1 MLKGDLQLY
10 FDGAAIIK
18 IQSGKITVF
27 NIITAGKQAMDGKE
41 ILQSLSYVT
50 IFWGRNRNKL
60 SGQCQFIR
68 KNAKPA
74 FLRIFWAQ
82 SHWKYTRTRSLM
94 TFLPVHVW
102 ITLSFEKETELLP
115 EWGVISMKSCETE
128 PKLWADRNGRKQG
141 AAPGPQITLQRAGQ
155 PLCDLLLAQ
164 PGVCLFSTMN

>member
-1 MLKGDLQLY
+1 MLKGGLQLY
-10 FDGAAIIK
+10 FDRAAIIK
-18 IQSGKITVF
+18 IQGGKITVF
-27 NIITAGKQAMDGKE
+27 NIITAGKQAKDGKG
-41 ILQSLSYVT
+41 ILWSLSYVT

-102 ITLSFEKETELLP
+102 ITLSFEKQTEPLP
-115 EWGVISMKSCETE
+115 EWGVISMKSYETE
-128 PKLWADRNGRKQG
+128 PKLWVDLGRRKRG
-141 AAPGPQITLQRAGQ
+141 TAPGPQITLQQAGE
-155 PLCDLLLAQ
+155 PLCNLLLGQ
-164 PGVCLFSTMN
+164 PGVCF